1 MKKWCALCLAAMLC
15 LSPALSCH
23 AASGRADGGADI
35 PVYARYIRDYV
46 GVYDVPVGRGHSP
59 VETDDGVRIIAE
71 GEEGIWLIVYPI
83 PHTDEDARNWLLRCL
98 KDYGTK
104 IYPMEIFFVDENGN
118 RVEPKGEVTITITP
132 PEGFGEAVVCQV
144 AADSEVSRKDSRKN
158 GEEISFSHSGSGY
171 YVLTQ
176 KTEETPPGGDVAS
189 DDGSSDNGSSQGSS
203 GGGSGSGNSA
213 DGAASGQVQQT
224 QNILTGDASQAEI
237 WLFLFCASAG
247 AAAVLLLF
255 FKRRRKDPIDY

>member
-23 AASGRADGGADI
+23 AADGGADI
-35 PVYARYIRDYV
+35 PVYARYIRDYA
-46 GVYDVPVGRGHSP
+46 GVYDVPVGRGHPP
-59 VETDDGVRIIAE
+59 VETDDGVRVTAE

-83 PHTDEDARNWLLRCL
+83 PHTDEDARTWLLRCL

-144 AADSEVSRKDSRKN
+144 ATDSEVSRKDSQKN
-158 GEEISFSHSGSGY
+158 GEEISFSYSGSGY

-176 KTEETPPGGDVAS
+176 KTGSDDEDDAS
-189 DDGSSDNGSSQGSS
+189 DDDSFGSEEDQAGLS
-203 GGGSGSGNSA
+203 SA
-213 DGAASGQVQQT
+213 DPGKITSPGT
-224 QNILTGDASQAEI
+224 SDEERPELY
-237 WLFLFCASAG
+237 AG
-247 AAAVLLLF
+247 LLLLSWGGLTAVVCG
-255 FKRRRKDPIDY
+255 KRKKRNS